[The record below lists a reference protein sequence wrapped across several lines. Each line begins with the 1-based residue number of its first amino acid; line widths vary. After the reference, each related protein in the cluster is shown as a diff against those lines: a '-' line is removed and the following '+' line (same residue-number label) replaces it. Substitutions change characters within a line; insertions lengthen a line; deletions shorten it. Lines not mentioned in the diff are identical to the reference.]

1 MRNMTK
7 KIVFGVAVV
16 AFATFVMT
24 PSASANCAGPKTVN
38 TYSSSGTS
46 YWHLPSGDLP
56 GVLVSQAWQ
65 LGAPA
70 TFNSAGGG
78 TTPACNAMAYFSGP
92 SINIGGDLSTCGTG
106 CPSSGATL
114 AVLVTHTQP
123 NGASSLL
130 VATVVETP
138 TGSTSNFDFGG
149 QGDKNLVRLP
159 APTVSNS
166 GPRSGN
172 LMPLTVQIPQ
182 FLTDGNGLSGPGAS
196 SAITGYKVVAALSA
210 TEPSRDAALFNAPVT
225 GGTIA
230 APGGGPVPNTAVQL
244 DCGAAPGVDGWV
256 ALQVTFENG
265 AILQSSV
272 SKPTRVRCQGAMA
285 DPKFKPVKKKPAVL
299 GRDQ

>member
-1 MRNMTK
+1 MTK

-16 AFATFVMT
+16 AFATIVMA
-24 PSASANCAGPKTVN
+24 PSASAACAGPRTAN

-46 YWHLPSGDLP
+46 YWHLPAGDVP
-56 GVLVSQAWQ
+56 GTLVGQAWQ
-65 LGAPA
+65 LGNPGQ
-70 TFNSAGGG
+70 FNSAGSAIPCVGIL
-78 TTPACNAMAYFSGP
+78 YFSGP
-92 SINIGGDLSTCGTG
+92 NINLGADFSTCGAG
-106 CPSSGATL
+106 CPTSGATL
-114 AVLVTHTQP
+114 AVAATHTQP
-123 NGASSLL
+123 NGASSVLI
-130 VATVVETP
+130 ATVAEV
-138 TGSTSNFDFGG
+138 TGTTSNFDFGG

-159 APTVSNS
+159 APTVVNS

-172 LMPLTVQIPQ
+172 LMPLTVSIPA
-182 FLTDGNGLSGPGAS
+182 FLTDGNGLSGPGAA
-196 SAITGYKVVAALSA
+196 SAIAGYKVVAALSA
-210 TEPSRDAALFNAPVT
+210 TEPSRDAALYNAPVT

-256 ALQVTFENG
+256 ALQISFENG
-265 AILQSSV
+265 GVLQGGV